1 MKLLIILLLLTI
13 SMQLT
18 AQQTKIIKTPLTK
31 ADYMEKSIRQKSTAW
46 VLLGGGSALIVV
58 GVLVGTNKNAS
69 FGNAGTGVIVG
80 GLGFLSTLGSIPLF
94 LASSKNRKKGISLSL
109 KDQRDIHSPIIS
121 LMHKPIPSLSISL
134 SL

>member
-1 MKLLIILLLLTI
+1 MKLLTILLFLTI

-18 AQQTKIIKTPLTK
+18 AQQTKIVKAPLTK

-58 GVLVGTNKNAS
+58 GLLVGTNKNAT
-69 FGNAGTGVIVG
+69 FGNAGAGVIVG

-94 LASSKNRKKGISLSL
+94 IASSKNGKNATNFSFNMKDVYLRQHQSVVKKMQPAIVFKINL
-109 KDQRDIHSPIIS
+109 
-121 LMHKPIPSLSISL
+121 
-134 SL
+134 

>member
-1 MKLLIILLLLTI
+1 MKLLTILLFLTI

-18 AQQTKIIKTPLTK
+18 AQQTKIAKAPLTK

-58 GVLVGTNKNAS
+58 GVLVGANKNAS
-69 FGNAGTGVIVG
+69 FGSTGTGVIVG

-109 KDQRDIHSPIIS
+109 KDQRDIQSPIIS

-134 SL
+134 TL